1 MTEIPEYF
9 KNEIY
14 FDLLRLSRNLKCCP
28 FSQLFVP
35 IFFVSVHVIIQAQK
49 RSLFWAESSRHTSRS
64 YILLV
69 RKSRAEAEGLSPLH
83 GVLSCCNGK
92 VKPPTNQPTNNNKK
106 KNTRHLSNNNNQTSA
121 HIFYP
126 KPSFILELVVVVR
139 SFFIYLFF
147 VVVVLVIL
155 SKQTPRG
162 FLLSDSTRRTKRNH
176 QRMVDGET

>member
-1 MTEIPEYF
+1 M
-9 KNEIY
+9 
-14 FDLLRLSRNLKCCP
+14 LSIFLALCP
-28 FSQLFVP
+28 N
-35 IFFVSVHVIIQAQK
+35 FFLCVCGY
-49 RSLFWAESSRHTSRS
+49 SSTKEVFFFGLNHRVTSRS
-64 YILLV
+64 YVLLV
-69 RKSRAEAEGLSPLH
+69 RKSRAEAEGSSPLH

-92 VKPPTNQPTNNNKK
+92 VKPPTNQPTTT

-162 FLLSDSTRRTKRNH
+162 FLLSESTRRTKRNH